1 MGFFVESW
9 VTIDH
14 VWLVRLCFENSRTA
28 QMIAWIHFS
37 CYVQNPFLL
46 RLFHNIG
53 ITSYSWPGQIYNE
66 NDLCFFIEM
75 LKLPVQSKEVP
86 KNKQTKEG
94 IKFKCTA
101 CLQLWVCCLCIALL
115 NVKSMI
121 PAQMGGMAKRGTKTG
136 IFCFL
141 YPAQIL
147 LRVCSF
153 IVVFFSLK

>member
-9 VTIDH
+9 VTILDH

-28 QMIAWIHFS
+28 QMIVWIHFS

-86 KNKQTKEG
+86 ENKQTKEG
-94 IKFKCTA
+94 INFKCTA
-101 CLQLWVCCLCIALL
+101 RLQLWVCCLCIALL

-121 PAQMGGMAKRGTKTG
+121 PAQMGVWPREEPRQGYSA
-136 IFCFL
+136 FC
-141 YPAQIL
+141 L
-147 LRVCSF
+147 LHRFYCMFALSLL
-153 IVVFFSLK
+153 FSLV